1 MSKKTPHNPY
11 ALAVELV
18 AAATALYALF
28 DAMKA
33 AGFSEAQAFALARD
47 AVRPVGATN
56 G

>member
-18 AAATALYALF
+18 AAATTLYALF

-33 AGFSEAQAFALARD
+33 AGFTEAQAFALTRD
-47 AVRPVGATN
+47 AMRPVGVSA
-56 G
+56 